1 MEKLA
6 MIETL
11 RERADI
17 TYEEAKEVLEQANDD
32 LLEAIVILEK
42 QGKIRTDKT
51 VHHAEAN
58 GTQSGEM
65 ENHAINE
72 DAKAHES
79 VHAGKA
85 IRSAFGFVLHTSFHV
100 KRRGRELFTMPTWI
114 LAILLPAFWGIAIP
128 VLLAA
133 LFFECRYSFSGPGNI
148 EAANEFFD
156 KAGSFADGVESGL
169 QKEA

>member
-42 QGKIRTDKT
+42 QGKLRTKNKT
-51 VHHAEAN
+51 
-58 GTQSGEM
+58 
-65 ENHAINE
+65 
-72 DAKAHES
+72 DHES
-79 VHAGKA
+79 IHAGKT
-85 IRSAFGFVLHTSFHV
+85 IRSAFGFILHTSFHV
-100 KRRGRELFTMPTWI
+100 KRRGRELFTMPTWL

-128 VLLAA
+128 VLLVA

>member
-42 QGKIRTDKT
+42 QGKLRTKNNT
-51 VHHAEAN
+51 
-58 GTQSGEM
+58 G
-65 ENHAINE
+65 
-72 DAKAHES
+72 HES
-79 VHAGKA
+79 IHAGKT
-85 IRSAFGFVLHTSFHV
+85 IRSAFGFILHTSFHV
-100 KRRGRELFTMPTWI
+100 KRRGRELFTMPTWL

-128 VLLAA
+128 VLLVA

>member
-42 QGKIRTDKT
+42 QGKLRTKNKT
-51 VHHAEAN
+51 
-58 GTQSGEM
+58 
-65 ENHAINE
+65 
-72 DAKAHES
+72 DHES
-79 VHAGKA
+79 IHAGKA
-85 IRSAFGFVLHTSFHV
+85 IRSAFGFILHTSFHV
-100 KRRGRELFTMPTWI
+100 KRRGRELFTMPTWL

-128 VLLAA
+128 VLLVA